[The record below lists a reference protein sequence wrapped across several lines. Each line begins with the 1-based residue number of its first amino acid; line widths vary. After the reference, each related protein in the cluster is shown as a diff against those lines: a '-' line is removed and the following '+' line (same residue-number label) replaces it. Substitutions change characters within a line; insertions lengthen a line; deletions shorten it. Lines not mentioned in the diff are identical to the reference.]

1 MTSKEFTIWLKG
13 VIVGAAKFQPTSEQ
27 WKAIRDQ
34 VELIND
40 DPVKSNV
47 NLLYEKGTGTVNS
60 TVPSYERFPYDV
72 ISAKSYVTLSPSG
85 SNITTTL

>member
-34 VELIND
+34 VELVD
-40 DPVKSNV
+40 DNPVKSNI
-47 NLLYEKGTGTVNS
+47 NLVYENGTGTGIP
-60 TVPSYERFPYDV
+60 TVPLYERFPYDV
-72 ISAKSYVTLSPSG
+72 ISSKSYVTLSSSG